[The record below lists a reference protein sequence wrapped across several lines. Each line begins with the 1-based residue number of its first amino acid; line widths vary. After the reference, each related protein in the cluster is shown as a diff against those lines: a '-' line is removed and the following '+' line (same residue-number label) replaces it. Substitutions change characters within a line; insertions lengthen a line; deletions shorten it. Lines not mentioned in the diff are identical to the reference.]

1 MPPAEPKPRQT
12 CLAEAHT
19 KLGAKMVDFSGWSMP
34 VHYSGILD
42 EHHAVRTAAGLFDI
56 SHMGQVF
63 VSGTAAEAWLNTMLT
78 NDIRQLS
85 SGEGQYT
92 LLLNESGGIL
102 DDLLV
107 YRLDEKDY
115 LLVVNASRIEDDLA
129 WLRKWAV
136 PNADISHEPGAQAG
150 LALQGPQA
158 ESILEKVF
166 PAEFH
171 FPKRNEILAAT
182 YQKHSVLIS
191 RTGYTG
197 EDGFELFAPAETA
210 VDLWNS
216 ILKEG
221 AGRGCKPA
229 GLGARDTLR
238 LEASLP
244 LYGHELSPTVTP
256 LEAGLGLFTSF
267 DKPEKFIG
275 RDSLRQQKEKSLAR
289 KLAAFTTTGPGAPPR
304 AGYPVLHEGKPIGEV
319 TSGAFSP
326 TLKTGIGFAL
336 LAAAHTAPGTPIA
349 IEIRG
354 NPVPASIAKRPLYK
368 RPSP

>member
-1 MPPAEPKPRQT
+1 MPAAEPKLRQT
-12 CLAEAHT
+12 CLHDLHA
-19 KLGAKMVDFSGWSMP
+19 KLGAKMVEFGGWNMP
-34 VHYSGILD
+34 VHYTGILD
-42 EHHAVRTAAGLFDI
+42 EHQAVRTAAGLFDI

-63 VSGTAAEAWLNTMLT
+63 VSGTAAEAWLNTMLS

-92 LLLNESGGIL
+92 LLLNEAGGIL

-107 YRLDEKDY
+107 YRLEDKDY
-115 LLVVNASRIEDDLA
+115 LLVLNASRIEDDLA
-129 WLRKWAV
+129 WLKKSAV
-136 PNADISHEPGAQAG
+136 ANADISFEPGAQAG

-171 FPKRNEILAAT
+171 FPKRNEILAT
-182 YQKHSVLIS
+182 THGRHSVLIS

-197 EDGFELFAPAETA
+197 EDGFELFAPAEA
-210 VDLWNS
+210 AEDLWNS

-244 LYGHELSPTVTP
+244 LYGHELSPSISP
-256 LEAGLGLFTSF
+256 LEAGLAFFTSF

-275 RDSLRQQKEKSLAR
+275 RDALRQQKEKGVSR

-304 AGYPVLHEGKPIGEV
+304 AGYPVLKDGKNIGEV
-319 TSGAFSP
+319 TSGAFAP

-336 LAAAHTAPGTPIA
+336 LDAAHAAPGTPIS

-354 NPVPASIAKRPLYK
+354 NLIPAATAKRPLYK
-368 RPSP
+368 RPAS